1 MLLTSRSF
9 AEYEAMFDLDEQV
22 LDGRVLDCCAG
33 ASSFVAEH
41 VARGGDG
48 LAVDPAYAWN
58 GAALASAAR
67 NGLGGGTQI
76 IDQHPDTFVWDWYGT
91 VGRREAMRREAAG
104 AFLVDVGH
112 NPGRYVAAALPQL
125 PLAGQSVD
133 VALCSHLLFTWS
145 EQLGHQWHLAALR
158 EMLRVVRREIRV
170 YPLVVQGTGAK
181 VPFLDQVLGQ
191 LQGDGHDVELRR
203 VPDEFQRGADSMLVA
218 RPASSNTDSLRPE
231 TGATARHG

>member
-9 AEYEAMFDLDEQV
+9 AEYEAMFDLDEQA

-48 LAVDPAYAWN
+48 LAIDPVYAA
-58 GAALASAAR
+58 GGSDLASAVR
-67 NGLGGGTQI
+67 NGLDRGTQI
-76 IDQHPDTFVWDWYGT
+76 IDQHPDAFGWDWYGS
-91 VGRREAMRREAAG
+91 VERREAIRREAAG

-112 NPGRYVAAALPQL
+112 NPGRYMAAALPLL
-125 PLAGQSVD
+125 PLADQSVD
-133 VALCSHLLFTWS
+133 LVLCSHLLFTWS

-170 YPLVVQGTGAK
+170 FPLVVQGTGAQ
-181 VPFLDQVLGQ
+181 VPFLADLLGQ
-191 LQGDGHDVELRR
+191 LRGEGHDVELRR
-203 VPDEFQRGADSMLVA
+203 VPYEFQRGADSMLVA
-218 RPASSNTDSLRPE
+218 RPASY
-231 TGATARHG
+231 